1 MVTTAALLPAVAAS
15 TYWTHA
21 RGACTLQ
28 RRTQAP
34 GVDMHMDLTAEE
46 SKALKHALEVYLS
59 DLRMEIVD
67 TDSQDFRDGL
77 KHEKQ
82 LLESVVGKIRL

>member
-1 MVTTAALLPAVAAS
+1 
-15 TYWTHA
+15 
-21 RGACTLQ
+21 
-28 RRTQAP
+28 
-34 GVDMHMDLTAEE
+34 MHMDLTAEE

-67 TDSQDFRDGL
+67 TDNQDFRDGL